1 MSEVAGRRATIDPR
15 IRARRIAVQ
24 RDEGRKRLRRV
35 MIAGVAVGA
44 LAGLWGLTRT
54 PLLDIDRIEVA
65 GATNSGVDA
74 VVATSTIE
82 HGGALVTAPLDR
94 AADRIAALP
103 WVQTVEVTRRW
114 PGTVVIEVVERRP
127 VAYVPATKGVVL
139 VDAAGRQ
146 LAGVE
151 TPPPELLRLDVAA
164 ITPAPGQSLP
174 TRTQAVLDLA
184 GTVPG
189 SLAGRILALRPE
201 RDGTVSGTVRLRND
215 TDAHLLLGAP
225 NQIGAK
231 WLALATVLERTDP
244 AGLATIDL
252 RVPAAPAL
260 TRR

>member
-1 MSEVAGRRATIDPR
+1 LSEVAGGRAAIDPR

-35 MIAGVAVGA
+35 AIAGAAVLA

-54 PLLDIDRIEVA
+54 PLLDVDHIEVA
-65 GATNSGVDA
+65 GAANSGAEA

-82 HGGALVTAPLDR
+82 RGGALVTAPLGR

-103 WVQTVEVTRRW
+103 WVETVEVSRRW

-139 VDAAGRQ
+139 VDRAGRQ
-146 LAGVE
+146 LATAE
-151 TPPPELLRLDVAA
+151 APPAELLRLDVAA
-164 ITPAPGQSLP
+164 IAPAPGASLP
-174 TRTQAVLDLA
+174 SRTRAVLDLA
-184 GTVPG
+184 GTVPS
-189 SLAGRILALRPE
+189 SLTGRVVALRTE
-201 RDGTVSGTVRLRND
+201 RDGTISGTVRLRND
-215 TDAHLLLGAP
+215 ADAHLLLGSAT
-225 NQIGAK
+225 QTGAK
-231 WLALATVLERTDP
+231 WLALATVLDGADP
-244 AGLATIDL
+244 ARLATIDL